1 MSDGG
6 PVPISLEPGQIQRA
20 PQTLAQK
27 LVAAALAIE
36 TVEKDKRNT
45 FHKYDY
51 ASIEAVVS
59 AVRGE
64 LLKRGVL
71 VLAGEADTQDRTRAT
86 REGESV
92 VTTVHLVFTLL
103 DAETGERL
111 EIPWL
116 GRGDDPADKG
126 VAKALTDARKSF
138 LIQQLNL
145 SRGEDTE
152 ADPTTDERSAGA
164 SGTVNL
170 IPDAKGLR
178 DQQLNEI
185 LVANGLPAA
194 QAPFGAFARIP
205 SEKAPQIRSD
215 LESAK
220 QPVTA

>member
-64 LLKRGVL
+64 LLQRGVL
-71 VLAGEADTQDRTRAT
+71 VLAGEAETQDRPRAT

-152 ADPTTDERSAGA
+152 AERRSVRDRQPDPGRQGPA
-164 SGTVNL
+164 
-170 IPDAKGLR
+170 R
-178 DQQLNEI
+178 
-185 LVANGLPAA
+185 PAA
-194 QAPFGAFARIP
+194 QRDSRGQRPPSRPGSLRRLRSHPF
-205 SEKAPQIRSD
+205 
-215 LESAK
+215 
-220 QPVTA
+220 